1 MTLHSLPSARE
12 DAGEACGGRRV
23 REGFGACGGRRRAGV
38 RRCTRL
44 TCRANHSISL
54 SADLEIAYFL
64 MSSAVSFHIFAC
76 ICKVNSL
83 PLKLC
88 NINGHNNADSE
99 TVARLANIKH

>member
-44 TCRANHSISL
+44 TCRANHSIS
-54 SADLEIAYFL
+54 SSTDLNVVYFL
-64 MSSAVSFHIFAC
+64 MEFCGVVPHICLHLQGKLFA
-76 ICKVNSL
+76 
-83 PLKLC
+83 
-88 NINGHNNADSE
+88 SE
-99 TVARLANIKH
+99 TLQHKWAQQCRF